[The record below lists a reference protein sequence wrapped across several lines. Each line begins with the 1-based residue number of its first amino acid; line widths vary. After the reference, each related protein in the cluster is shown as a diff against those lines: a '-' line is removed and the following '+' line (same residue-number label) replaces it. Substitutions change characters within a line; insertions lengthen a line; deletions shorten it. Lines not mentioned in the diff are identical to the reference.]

1 MKKTKTIRF
10 VESLIFLPIMTM
22 ITPLGNIPGYSVG
35 AMPVV
40 VVGQAQVN
48 QVDSSIQ
55 LQADAIDAYFKAH
68 DMPLLGTGMKMVEEA
83 NNNDI
88 DWRLLPAISVRE
100 SSGGKHDCS
109 KTKNNP
115 FGWGSCRIGFKTL
128 DQAIETVA
136 QNLGG
141 NNPGTASH
149 YDNKTTKQILHSYN
163 PPSIVPRYAEQVISI
178 MNDIGPEDLG
188 SIKAVS

>member
-1 MKKTKTIRF
+1 
-10 VESLIFLPIMTM
+10 M